1 MVAAREFRCHLGF
14 SLGAPVGGLPS
25 TSLFLVVSM
34 PSSTQAPNREALTR
48 VAEMFRVFSE
58 PTRLAILQLL
68 REKALSVNELVEQLE
83 TSQANVSKQLKTLYE
98 ADLLHRE
105 QKGNQVFYSIKE
117 QMVYELCEI
126 VCDKLNRNAR
136 ASAEIVYQI

>member
-1 MVAAREFRCHLGF
+1 MASSSSA
-14 SLGAPVGGLPS
+14 LPH
-25 TSLFLVVSM
+25 
-34 PSSTQAPNREALTR
+34 NREALVR

-68 REKALSVNELVEQLE
+68 KERSHSVNELVERLE

-105 QKGNQVFYSIKE
+105 QRGNQVFYSIKE
-117 QMVYELCEI
+117 ELVHQLCSL
-126 VCDKLNRNAR
+126 VCDKLNRTAR
-136 ASAEIVYQI
+136 ASAEMVYQI

>member
-1 MVAAREFRCHLGF
+1 
-14 SLGAPVGGLPS
+14 
-25 TSLFLVVSM
+25 
-34 PSSTQAPNREALTR
+34 
-48 VAEMFRVFSE
+48 MFRVFSE

-68 REKALSVNELVEQLE
+68 REQALSVNELVEQLE

>member
-1 MVAAREFRCHLGF
+1 M
-14 SLGAPVGGLPS
+14 SL
-25 TSLFLVVSM
+25 
-34 PSSTQAPNREALTR
+34 STQAPNRETLTR

-68 REKALSVNELVEQLE
+68 RERAFSVNELVEQLE
-83 TSQANVSKQLKTLYE
+83 TSQANVSKQLKTLHE

-105 QKGNQVFYSIKE
+105 QRGNQVFYSIKE

-126 VCDKLNRNAR
+126 VCDKLNRDAR